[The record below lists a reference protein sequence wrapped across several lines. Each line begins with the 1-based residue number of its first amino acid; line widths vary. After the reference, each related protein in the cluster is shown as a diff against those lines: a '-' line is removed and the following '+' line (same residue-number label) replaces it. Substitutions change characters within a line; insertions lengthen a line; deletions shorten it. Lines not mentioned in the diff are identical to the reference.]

1 MQNTLIRPATNADA
15 ESIVG
20 IYNHYVEN
28 TVISFEESAVSAD
41 EMAGRIADV
50 AAASLPWLVAERDGQ
65 VVGFAYATKWKARGA
80 YRFSAECTV
89 YLEPG
94 VVGGGLGSELYE
106 ALFAELRSRQLHVAI
121 ACIALPNAASIALH
135 EKMGMTQVA
144 HFKEVGYKFGRWI
157 DIGYWQCAL

>member
-1 MQNTLIRPATNADA
+1 MQNTLIRPATDADA
-15 ESIVG
+15 ESIAG

-28 TVISFEESAVSAD
+28 TVISFEESVVSAD

-50 AAASLPWLVAERDGQ
+50 AAASLPWLVAERNGK
-65 VVGFAYATKWKARGA
+65 VVGYAYATKWKTRDA

-89 YLEPG
+89 YLAPG
-94 VVGGGLGSELYE
+94 VVGAGLGSELYA

-144 HFKEVGYKFGRWI
+144 HFKEVGYKFGRWV

>member
-15 ESIVG
+15 ESIAG

-28 TVISFEESAVSAD
+28 TVISFEESAVSAQ
-41 EMAGRIADV
+41 EMAGRIGDV
-50 AAASLPWLVAERDGQ
+50 VAASLPWLVAEREGK
-65 VVGFAYATKWKARGA
+65 VVGFAYATKWKTRGA

-89 YLEPG
+89 YLAPG
-94 VVGGGLGSELYE
+94 VVGVGLGSELYA
-106 ALFAELRSRQLHVAI
+106 ALFAELRSRKTHVAI
-121 ACIALPNAASIALH
+121 GCIALPNAASIALH

-144 HFKEVGYKFGRWI
+144 HFKEVGYKFGQWI